1 MRKLI
6 FKAHMYVGLCAGLL
20 LALMGLTGS
29 MLVFGDELDRFFN
42 PSLLSVEPGG
52 EKVSVEAVIKSVRQA
67 YPSEKVARI
76 RFPHDR
82 EGTYELCFEAKTD
95 ARCVYVDPYSAAVLG
110 SRVPSRS
117 FKGRLVSLHR
127 RLLSG
132 ATGETIIGVGGI
144 LLLLLSLSGALLW
157 WPGRRNLARG
167 WTIRWKNSR
176 YRVNYDLHRI
186 AGICALLFLS
196 FSALT
201 GAAMVFRPSLER
213 ALNRLASA
221 PAPQPKPASTVVEG
235 QRASLDEIIRN
246 ADAALPPGEL
256 TMINL
261 PATPT
266 AAIVVR
272 KRVAGEMHPSGR
284 SLVYLDQYSGQLLLA
299 ENALTAPPIS
309 RTFGNL
315 FPLHVGRLGG
325 IVTRLLQLFVG
336 FVPAILFCTGLL
348 MWRSRTRARKK
359 AQKCPPV
366 YSHNEAL
373 S

>member
-6 FKAHMYVGLCAGLL
+6 FKAHMYVGLCVGLL

-29 MLVFGDELDRFFN
+29 MLVFGDELDVFLN
-42 PSLLSVEPGG
+42 PSLLSVEPRG
-52 EKVSVEAVIKSVRQA
+52 ERVSIEDVLKSVRQA

-76 RFPHDR
+76 RFPHER

-110 SRVPSRS
+110 SRVPARS

-186 AGICALLFLS
+186 VGICAMLFLS
-196 FSALT
+196 FSAVT

-221 PAPQPKPASTVVEG
+221 PPPKPKPTSTVVEG
-235 QRASLDEIIRN
+235 QRAPLDEIIRN
-246 ADAALPPGEL
+246 ADAALPQGEL

-261 PATPT
+261 PATR
-266 AAIVVR
+266 AATVVVR
-272 KRVAGEMHPSGR
+272 KRVEGELHPHGR
-284 SLVYLDQYSGQLLLA
+284 SLVYLDQYSGQVLLA
-299 ENALTAPPIS
+299 ENALEAPPVA

-325 IVTRLLQLFVG
+325 ILTRLLQVFVG

-348 MWRSRTRARKK
+348 MWRSRVRARKLSK
-359 AQKCPPV
+359 KSQPV
-366 YSHNEAL
+366 YSQSEAL

>member
-1 MRKLI
+1 MRQLI
-6 FKAHMYVGLCAGLL
+6 FKAHMYVGLCVGLL

-29 MLVFGDELDRFFN
+29 MLVFGDELDEFLN
-42 PSLLSVEPGG
+42 PALLSVEQRG
-52 EKVSVEAVIKSVRQA
+52 ERVSIEDVLKSVRQT

-110 SRVPSRS
+110 SRVPGHS
-117 FKGRLVSLHR
+117 FKGRLISLHR

-132 ATGETIIGVGGI
+132 APGETIIGVAGI

-186 AGICALLFLS
+186 VGICAMLFLS

-213 ALNRLASA
+213 ALNRLASV
-221 PAPQPKPASTVVEG
+221 PQPKPKPTSTVVEG
-235 QRASLDEIIRN
+235 QRASLDELIRN
-246 ADAALPPGEL
+246 ADAALSQGEL

-266 AAIVVR
+266 AAVVVR
-272 KRVAGEMHPSGR
+272 KRVAGELHPSGR
-284 SLVYLDQYSGQLLLA
+284 SLIYLDQYSGQVLLA
-299 ENALTAPPIS
+299 ENALAAPPVT

-315 FPLHVGRLGG
+315 YPLHVGRLGG
-325 IVTRLLQLFVG
+325 TGTRLLQVLVG

-348 MWRSRTRARKK
+348 MWRSRVRARKLSK
-359 AQKCPPV
+359 QSQPV
-366 YSHNEAL
+366 YSQSEAL